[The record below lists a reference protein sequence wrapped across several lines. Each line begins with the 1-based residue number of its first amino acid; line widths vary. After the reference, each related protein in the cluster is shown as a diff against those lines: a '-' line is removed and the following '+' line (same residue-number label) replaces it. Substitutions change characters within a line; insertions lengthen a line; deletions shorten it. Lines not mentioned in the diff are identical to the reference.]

1 MTTGYN
7 MRAIMMLA
15 GKNNIHELDSRTTDF
30 EYNKLGRDEEWKAN
44 LVQELI
50 ELRHGG
56 LKVPGMKLEELE
68 EILVF
73 ICTG

>member
-30 EYNKLGRDEEWKAN
+30 EYNKLGREEEWKAN
-44 LVQELI
+44 LIQELI
-50 ELRHGG
+50 DLRHGG
-56 LKVPGMKLEELE
+56 LMVPGMKLEELE